1 METVSSPST
10 RRQRR
15 LINLF
20 VSVKT
25 GFAFTNK
32 WTDGD
37 NSEKLLLGK
46 GFPWGHS
53 LAAGR
58 TGIYYGC

>member
-1 METVSSPST
+1 MLVYFYFPLAPFLTMVG
-10 RRQRR
+10 
-15 LINLF
+15 
-20 VSVKT
+20 VKT

-32 WTDGD
+32 RTDGD
-37 NSEKLLLGK
+37 NSHKLLLGK

-58 TGIYYGC
+58 IGIYYGC